1 MMARIRM
8 MQPAEHD
15 QLSTMDPQLIN
26 SASCHA
32 RVLLVEEDSGVRQLW
47 RSVLE
52 RDGHSVS
59 GLRDLDLLG
68 ESGLLETGPGL
79 DLVVVEGLVLTGA
92 AELRA
97 LRQILPAGCTLVVAG
112 ICTFDWDITG
122 TPNTLLWPKPFPLED
137 LRRLAQTS
145 ARRDHGQ
152 APVAVIC
159 DDCPHTR
166 ELLSLVAQD
175 AGYETVATSLGS
187 EVLELVKVCQA
198 RVVLLDILMPEQD
211 GLVTLRQIRAAGLP
225 VQVITLSGG
234 PELYLHVAGQ
244 LGADH
249 IMTKP
254 VALQPLRRLLR
265 EIAGLPGVAAAAA
278 HSASEDP

>member
-1 MMARIRM
+1 M
-8 MQPAEHD
+8 MQPVEQD
-15 QLSTMDPQLIN
+15 LQSTMNPQVIT
-26 SASCHA
+26 SAGCRA
-32 RVLLVEEDSGVRQLW
+32 RVLLVEQDPGVRHLW

-52 RDGHSVS
+52 RDGHLVS

-68 ESGLLETGPGL
+68 ESGLLDAEAGM
-79 DLVVVEGLVLTGA
+79 DLIVVEGLALAGPA
-92 AELRA
+92 DLRA
-97 LRQILPAGCTLVVAG
+97 LRQILPGRCTLVIAG
-112 ICTFDWDITG
+112 ICTFDWDITK

-145 ARRDHGQ
+145 ARRDGGQ

-175 AGYETVATSLGS
+175 AGFETVATSLGS
-187 EVLELVKVCQA
+187 EVLGLVEVCQA
-198 RVVLLDILMPEQD
+198 RVVLLDILMPDQD

-244 LGADH
+244 LGANH

-254 VALQPLRRLLR
+254 VALEPLRQLLR
-265 EIAGLPGVAAAAA
+265 EIAGSSGGPLAAA
-278 HSASEDP
+278 HPASEDP

>member
-1 MMARIRM
+1 MLPVEQDLQSTMNPRVITSAGCRARI
-8 MQPAEHD
+8 
-15 QLSTMDPQLIN
+15 
-26 SASCHA
+26 
-32 RVLLVEEDSGVRQLW
+32 LLVEQDSGVRQLW

-52 RDGHSVS
+52 RDGHTVS

-68 ESGLLETGPGL
+68 ESGLLDAKPEI
-79 DLVVVEGLVLTGA
+79 DLIVVEGLALA
-92 AELRA
+92 SPADLQA
-97 LRQILPAGCTLVVAG
+97 LRQILPARTTLLIAG
-112 ICTFDWDITG
+112 ILTFERDITL
-122 TPNTLLWPKPFPLED
+122 PHNTILWPKPFPLED
-137 LRRLAQTS
+137 LRRLAQSS
-145 ARRDHGQ
+145 ARRDSGQ

-175 AGYETVATSLGS
+175 AGFETVATSLGS
-187 EVLELVKVCQA
+187 EVLGLVEVCQA
-198 RVVLLDILMPEQD
+198 RVVLLDILMPDQD

-244 LGADH
+244 LGANH

-254 VALQPLRRLLR
+254 VALEPLRQLLR
-265 EIAGLPGVAAAAA
+265 EIAGSSSGQPAAA